1 MEPVKFEETIKN
13 KLEKRAIKPS
23 ENAWGKLSERLDD
36 QEGKQTRRPVLWMGV
51 AASIVG
57 VLLIITQFFG
67 REITKDE
74 TPKIADTPMVEM
86 SSENHTVAIETIDE
100 KEVENIVSLK
110 TKQTIKAPVKASPL
124 PEIISKNEALIA
136 GKREDLQ
143 DALKKE
149 ALSPVK
155 EVIEPLTFEEE
166 KIQAVA
172 KQIQQL
178 KEDHMVTNEA
188 IDALLLEA
196 QKEIRLNRLYNERTG
211 VVDANQLLED
221 VEADLDQSFRNR
233 VFEAIKTSY
242 GTVKTAVAQRND

>member
-23 ENAWGKLSERLDD
+23 KNTWDRLSERLDD
-36 QEGKQTRRPVLWMGV
+36 HDGKQTRIPVLWMGV
-51 AASIVG
+51 AACIVG

-86 SSENHTVAIETIDE
+86 SNENHTVAIETIDE
-100 KEVENIVSLK
+100 KEVENIVSPK

-155 EVIEPLTFEEE
+155 EEIEPLTFEEE

-211 VVDANQLLED
+211 VVNANQLLED